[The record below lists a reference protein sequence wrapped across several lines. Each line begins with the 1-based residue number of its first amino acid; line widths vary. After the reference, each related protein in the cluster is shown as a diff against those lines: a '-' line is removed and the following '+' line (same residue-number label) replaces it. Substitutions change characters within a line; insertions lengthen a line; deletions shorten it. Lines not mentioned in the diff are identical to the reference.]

1 MLGATSPDDGVTV
14 TVRRAVGL
22 RTSSLCK
29 DGGAPPVVVRSRDPG
44 PRDKSHGGGAI
55 GGASPD
61 VGVVRPSGRDTAFGD
76 CRGDDTGGAVG
87 VGDGGTDRLADTF
100 DKGDR

>member
-1 MLGATSPDDGVTV
+1 MLGATFPDGGVTV

-29 DGGAPPVVVRSRDPG
+29 GGGAPPVVERSRDPG
-44 PRDKSHGGGAI
+44 PRDTSHGGGVI

-61 VGVVRPSGRDTAFGD
+61 VGVVRPSGCDAAFGV
-76 CRGDDTGGAVG
+76 CKGDDTGGAVG
-87 VGDGGTDRLADTF
+87 VGDGGTDRLPDTF
-100 DKGDR
+100 DNDGR